1 MYISVLIKKQEYS
14 SELSGSLLFLN
25 ICSIIAMIFGF
36 EEAAKFSLVVST
48 GKMGITAYRQTNTEV
63 VSHKTDG

>member
-1 MYISVLIKKQEYS
+1 VYISVLIKKQEYS

-36 EEAAKFSLVVST
+36 EEAAKFSLVVSRKN
-48 GKMGITAYRQTNTEV
+48 GNYCVQADQYRGGLT
-63 VSHKTDG
+63 